1 RFRRHGR
8 RWNHGE
14 SPVFGSLQAILVD
27 SVARPGVERRRAGAD
42 QTVHLLFCRLADWL
56 LLRPE
61 GQRRYAGRRSRH
73 HAGCSLGVDHRLY
86 SGSFYQPDLHRDQP
100 DRDLVPQATPNPP
113 DNNSAAKGDAPSL
126 LRFEDVTV
134 NFAADPPALNHLSFN
149 VRKGETR
156 VILGA
161 AGTGKTVLLKTAM
174 GLIQPAGG
182 RVFLFGEDVTDMP
195 EVQLF
200 DIRSKIGM
208 LFQESALFDSMTVAQ
223 NVAYPLLNQ
232 KAIVMPREQ
241 MEPLVRKSLSFV
253 ELEHTMEKYPSE
265 LSGGMR
271 RRVAIARA
279 VVTNPPLLLYDSPT
293 AGLDPI
299 TAHTIMSLII
309 KERDANNTT
318 AVVVTHRYQDGNLV
332 TNFRY
337 NPKSGNLDPA
347 GPEGTNTIFMVM
359 KDGRLIFEGSQKDL
373 EASQ

>member
-1 RFRRHGR
+1 MP
-8 RWNHGE
+8 E
-14 SPVFGSLQAILVD
+14 PVA
-27 SVARPGVERRRAGAD
+27 
-42 QTVHLLFCRLADWL
+42 
-56 LLRPE
+56 
-61 GQRRYAGRRSRH
+61 
-73 HAGCSLGVDHRLY
+73 
-86 SGSFYQPDLHRDQP
+86 
-100 DRDLVPQATPNPP
+100 
-113 DNNSAAKGDAPSL
+113 SL

-134 NFAADPPALNHLSFN
+134 SFGADPPALDRVSLN
-149 VRKGETR
+149 VRRGETR

-161 AGTGKTVLLKTAM
+161 AGSGKTVLLKTAM

-182 RVFLFGEDVTDMP
+182 RVFLFDEDVTNMP

-232 KAIVMPREQ
+232 KAIVIPRDQ
-241 MEPLVRKSLSFV
+241 MEPAVRKSLSFV
-253 ELEHTMEKYPSE
+253 ELEHTMEKFPSE

-299 TAHTIMSLII
+299 TAHTIMALIV

-318 AVVVTHRYQDGNLV
+318 ALVVTHRYQDGNLV
-332 TNFRY
+332 ANFRY
-337 NPKSGNLDPA
+337 NPKSGRLDPVGTGA
-347 GPEGTNTIFMVM
+347 TNTIFMVM
-359 KDGRLIFEGSQKDL
+359 KEGRLVFEGTQTELENCTDSYVMKFVKRPEL
-373 EASQ
+373 EAA